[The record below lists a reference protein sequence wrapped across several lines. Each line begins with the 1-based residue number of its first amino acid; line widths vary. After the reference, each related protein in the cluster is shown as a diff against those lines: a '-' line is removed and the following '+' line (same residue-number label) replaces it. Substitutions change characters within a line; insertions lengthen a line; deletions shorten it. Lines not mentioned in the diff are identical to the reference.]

1 MLLLSKFHNFST
13 TESFEPAGK
22 RPVGTF
28 SSTHVSSYI
37 GTSSEDVDDDVGR
50 IVCGVSLVM

>member
-13 TESFEPAGK
+13 HGK
-22 RPVGTF
+22 LWEHLLRRTFRP
-28 SSTHVSSYI
+28 
-37 GTSSEDVDDDVGR
+37 TSGHPQDVDDDVGR